1 MKRSRDMLP
10 RVDQPSHQSG
20 SRVSTG
26 PFNIEEP
33 IRVAFINDG
42 ADLDSGDLA
51 YQIIDG
57 RNFDTGGTGDL
68 DKTSE
73 IARP

>member
-1 MKRSRDMLP
+1 M
-10 RVDQPSHQSG
+10 
-20 SRVSTG
+20 
-26 PFNIEEP
+26 
-33 IRVAFINDG
+33 AFINDG